1 MKLQRLEL
9 FGFKSFADRV
19 AIEFNPGIT
28 AIVGPNGCGKSNISD
43 AIRWVLGEQRPT
55 LVRGTRMDEVIFSG
69 SRHRKPIN
77 LAEVALHF
85 SNEDGL
91 LPVEY
96 TEVAIARRVFR
107 DGDSDYLL
115 NRHPCRLK
123 DIQDLLMGTGIGT
136 HSYTLIQQGMVDSL
150 LSDRPEER
158 RTIFEEAAGVTRYKN
173 RRRATQRKLEATA
186 IDLDRV
192 EDVVSEVDR
201 NVASLK
207 RQVGKA
213 RRFLKYQAEET
224 RLDVHL
230 AACELESAEKR
241 RAPLA
246 EEFGELQEKESEL
259 AARLADREAGV
270 ETMEVELIE
279 LHQQEHTARAAVE
292 AVRSRIARH
301 EEVRLV
307 NGETLKH
314 HRQRLEELA
323 TEAEQA
329 RVRSDDL
336 AERRANLE
344 ADLAAA
350 REQVARIAERIAPSE
365 TADEEQ
371 RRAELKVE
379 QRRLTERLESL
390 RERLAEV
397 DQARAR
403 QATAAESAEERLSAL
418 IAELESREREASE
431 SGTAV
436 DRARAAVDA
445 AEAQRSEADKARE
458 IAKSAADVLSST
470 VDAIR
475 ERLETAR
482 AAEQTTAGRRSA
494 LTDLEERFEGYA
506 SGARSLLGG
515 SKQVRGVYGALPQV
529 LESVDRR
536 FEKALDR
543 YLESLGHGLLAK
555 DQKSALAAAEQLD
568 GNNAGRAD
576 FLIPELISAED
587 PPSIPDAAAALVLAR
602 GSDVVRWTGHRKLP
616 ERFEPLFHRLLIVA
630 NVGACFGCRSALHG
644 HPRAAGYYTIAGVD
658 GTLLEPI
665 GRWRT
670 AGPENG
676 HGLLSRRR
684 QLAEAETEF
693 EARRA
698 DVAELTEELGRADH
712 GLAENKAAISAA
724 GDEWRQ
730 ADGLFWAGR
739 EALAA
744 AEEAATHAARRRAEL
759 EAEIGEQ
766 KAARDRANQAQEVVA
781 KTHAE
786 LTVDAQRATE
796 RLTAVRT
803 ALERYDEV
811 RTERLSARHAVELER
826 TASEADLRVV
836 ERELEHLGATES
848 ALEEARGGRAGERTR
863 LEEECTR
870 IAAEAETSGAEI
882 EGLYVELE
890 TVEIASR
897 GHSETLA
904 AIEEKRSGH
913 DSELRGLRREHDAA
927 IERRHQCELTLQEI
941 EHRRQTIA
949 GHIQETYE
957 TDLASL
963 VAEHPLEDDEKTVE
977 LDELKTR
984 LEAVRRKRAN
994 LGPVNMLAVE
1004 EFERESERLEFLVKQ
1019 RDDLLVARRQ
1029 LEDAIRKINRTAC
1042 ELFVETFGKVKD
1054 SFDDTFQTLFE
1065 GGFAEIHLED
1075 PDDPLETPIQ
1085 IVASPR
1091 GKRVHSINLL
1101 SGGERALTAL
1111 ALLFAIYRVKPSP
1124 FCILDEVDAP
1134 LDDANVSRFL
1144 QMIRHFSDESQFI
1157 IITHNKRTMEA
1168 ADYLYGVTME
1178 EPGISALV
1186 SVSLDGARQTV
1197 DEPIEE
1203 PAPEEALLA
1212 AG

>member
-1 MKLQRLEL
+1 VKLQRLEL

-55 LVRGTRMDEVIFSG
+55 LVRGSRMDEVIFSG

-91 LPVEY
+91 LPIEY

-158 RTIFEEAAGVTRYKN
+158 RTIL
-173 RRRATQRKLEATA
+173 RKLEATA

-246 EEFGELQEKESEL
+246 AELRELQEKESEL

-279 LHQQEHTARAAVE
+279 LRQQEHTARAAVE

-344 ADLAAA
+344 VDLAAA
-350 REQVARIAERIAPSE
+350 REQVARIAERMAPSE

-418 IAELESREREASE
+418 SAELESREREASE

-436 DRARAAVDA
+436 DRARAAVEA

-494 LTDLEERFEGYA
+494 LTDLEARFEGYA

-529 LESVDRR
+529 LESIDRR

-576 FLIPELISAED
+576 FLIPELISAAD

-630 NVGACFGCRSALHG
+630 NAGACFSCRSALQG
-644 HPRAAGYYTIAGVD
+644 HPRAAGYYTIAGLD

-670 AGPENG
+670 AGSENG

-698 DVAELTEELGRADH
+698 DVAELTEELGQADR

-724 GDEWRQ
+724 GDQWRQ
-730 ADGLFWAGR
+730 ADGSFWAGR
-739 EALAA
+739 EALVA
-744 AEEAATHAARRRAEL
+744 AEEAVTHAARRRAEL

-766 KAARDRANQAQEVVA
+766 KAARDRANQAQEAVA

-786 LTVDAQRATE
+786 LTIDAQRATE

-836 ERELEHLGATES
+836 ERDLEHLGAAES
-848 ALEEARGGRAGERTR
+848 ALEEARSGRAGERAR

-870 IAAEAETSGAEI
+870 LAADAEAAGAEI

-890 TVEIASR
+890 TVEVTSR
-897 GHSETLA
+897 GHRETLA
-904 AIEEKRSGH
+904 AIEERSGH

-941 EHRRQTIA
+941 EHRRQTIK

-957 TDLASL
+957 TDLAPL
-963 VAEHPLEDDEKTVE
+963 VAEHPLEEEEKTVE

-1004 EFERESERLEFLVKQ
+1004 EFERESERLEFLVSS
-1019 RDDLLVARRQ
+1019 RRRSAR
-1029 LEDAIRKINRTAC
+1029 
-1042 ELFVETFGKVKD
+1042 
-1054 SFDDTFQTLFE
+1054 
-1065 GGFAEIHLED
+1065 
-1075 PDDPLETPIQ
+1075 
-1085 IVASPR
+1085 
-1091 GKRVHSINLL
+1091 
-1101 SGGERALTAL
+1101 
-1111 ALLFAIYRVKPSP
+1111 
-1124 FCILDEVDAP
+1124 
-1134 LDDANVSRFL
+1134 
-1144 QMIRHFSDESQFI
+1144 
-1157 IITHNKRTMEA
+1157 
-1168 ADYLYGVTME
+1168 
-1178 EPGISALV
+1178 
-1186 SVSLDGARQTV
+1186 
-1197 DEPIEE
+1197 
-1203 PAPEEALLA
+1203 
-1212 AG
+1212 

>member
-55 LVRGTRMDEVIFSG
+55 LVRGSRMDEVIFSG

-77 LAEVALHF
+77 LAEVTLHF

-91 LPVEY
+91 LPIEY

-173 RRRATQRKLEATA
+173 RRRATERKLEATT

-192 EDVVSEVDR
+192 EDVVAEVDR

-207 RQVGKA
+207 RQVSKA

-230 AACELESAEKR
+230 AACELETLEKQ
-241 RAPLA
+241 RAPLT
-246 EEFGELQEKESEL
+246 EEFRGLQEKESEL
-259 AARLADREAGV
+259 AARLAEREAGV

-279 LHQQEHTARAAVE
+279 LRQQEQATSASVE
-292 AVRSRIARH
+292 AVRSRIARR
-301 EEVRLV
+301 EEIRLV

-329 RVRSDDL
+329 RIRSDDL
-336 AERRANLE
+336 TERRANLE
-344 ADLAAA
+344 VDLAAA
-350 REQVARIAERIAPSE
+350 REQVDRITERMAPSE
-365 TADEEQ
+365 TADEEE
-371 RRAELKVE
+371 RRADLMAE

-390 RERLAEV
+390 RERLTEV

-418 IAELESREREASE
+418 SAELESREREAGE

-436 DRARAAVDA
+436 DRARAAVEA
-445 AEAQRSEADKARE
+445 AEAQRAEADEARE
-458 IAKSAADVLSST
+458 IAKQAADMLSST
-470 VDAIR
+470 VNAIR
-475 ERLETAR
+475 ERLEKAR
-482 AAEQTTAGRRSA
+482 AAEQTAAGRKSA
-494 LTDLEERFEGYA
+494 LTDLEARFEGYA
-506 SGARSLLGG
+506 SGARSLLGA
-515 SKQVRGVYGALPQV
+515 SKRVRGVYGALPQV
-529 LESVDRR
+529 LEPVDRR
-536 FEKALDR
+536 FEKALER

-568 GNNAGRAD
+568 GKSGGRAD
-576 FLIPELISAED
+576 FLIPELINSAV
-587 PPSIPDAAAALVLAR
+587 PPPIPDGAAAHVLAR

-616 ERFEPLFHRLLIVA
+616 ERFEPLFQRLLIVA
-630 NVGACFGCRSALHG
+630 NAAACFGCRSALG
-644 HPRAAGYYTIAGVD
+644 SEPQAASYYTIAGLD
-658 GTLLEPI
+658 GTLLEPV

-670 AGPENG
+670 AGSENG

-693 EARRA
+693 KGRRA
-698 DVAELTEELGRADH
+698 DVAGLTEELDRVEGE
-712 GLAENKAAISAA
+712 LAEHKAAMSAA
-724 GDEWRQ
+724 GDQWRE
-730 ADGLFWAGR
+730 ADGSYWAGR
-739 EALAA
+739 ESLVA

-766 KAARDRANQAQEVVA
+766 KAARDRALKAQEAVA

-786 LTVDAQRATE
+786 LSIDITRATE
-796 RLTAVRT
+796 RLAAVRT

-811 RTERLSARHAVELER
+811 RTERISARHAVELER
-826 TASEADLRVV
+826 TAAEADLSLV
-836 ERELEHLGATES
+836 ERELEHLSAAES
-848 ALEEARGGRAGERTR
+848 ALEEARGGRAGERAR
-863 LEEECTR
+863 LEDECR
-870 IAAEAETSGAEI
+870 RLEAEAETAGEEI
-882 EGLYVELE
+882 EALYVELE
-890 TVEIASR
+890 TVEVGLR
-897 GHSETLA
+897 GHRETLA

-913 DSELRGLRREHDAA
+913 DNEVRGLRREHDTAM
-927 IERRHQCELTLQEI
+927 ERRHQCELALQDI
-941 EHRRQTIA
+941 EHRRQTVA
-949 GHIQETYE
+949 GHIEETYE
-957 TDLASL
+957 AELAAL
-963 VAEHPLEDDEKTVE
+963 VAEHRLEDDENTVE

-1004 EFERESERLEFLVKQ
+1004 EFDRESERLEFLVKQ
-1019 RDDLLVARRQ
+1019 RDDLVVARRQ
-1029 LEDAIRKINRTAC
+1029 LEEAIRKINRTAR
-1042 ELFVETFGKVKD
+1042 ELFIETFGKIKE
-1054 SFDDTFQTLFE
+1054 SFDYTFQTLFE

-1075 PDDPLETPIQ
+1075 PEDPLETPIQ

-1144 QMIRHFSDESQFI
+1144 QMIRHFSGDSQFV

-1186 SVSLDGARQTV
+1186 SVSLDGARQSV
-1197 DEPIEE
+1197 D
-1203 PAPEEALLA
+1203 APVEQPEAEEALLA